1 MTGART
7 GAAADGAAGDVV
19 ALLRGLP
26 IFAELEDD
34 VLRRLAERCVARS
47 VGEGHV
53 LFTTGEPCRGL
64 YVVETGRVRIYR
76 TSPEGREQVLHV
88 EGAGRP
94 VAELPLFDGGPYPAS
109 AVTLEPTRLVFL
121 PRPDFERLYRD
132 NPDVA
137 HAVIR
142 GLGRRLRHLVQV
154 TQTLAFRDVAARLA
168 MLLADYADRIGTP
181 SRDGGVE
188 LVLER
193 TQEELSLEIGT
204 ARESV
209 SRAFRQLRKKGLVET
224 PGGQRLRIPD
234 VERLRA
240 MARGG

>member
-1 MTGART
+1 MQA
-7 GAAADGAAGDVV
+7 
-19 ALLRGLP
+19 
-26 IFAELEDD
+26 
-34 VLRRLAERCVARS
+34 
-47 VGEGHV
+47 GHV
-53 LFTTGEPCRGL
+53 LFTTGERCRGL
-64 YVVETGRVRIYR
+64 YVIASGRVRIYR

-109 AVTLEPTRLVFL
+109 AVTLEPTRVVFL
-121 PRPDFERLYRD
+121 PRADFENLYRS

-137 HAVIR
+137 HAIIR
-142 GLGRRLRHLVQV
+142 GLGRRLRHLVHV
-154 TQTLAFRDVAARLA
+154 TETLAFRDVAARLA
-168 MLLADYADRIGTP
+168 MLLAGYAERSGKP
-181 SRDGGVE
+181 SGEGVE
-188 LVLER
+188 LVLNR

-209 SRAFRQLRKKGLVET
+209 SRAWRQLKQRGLVE
-224 PGGQRLRIPD
+224 PLGGQRLRIPD